1 MKRGEKIIT
10 YVGLSLFVFM
20 LAALVLLSQSLQ
32 NSQLFDKYYSIL
44 FVFNAIGLLLLVVL
58 IAINFRRLL
67 RQKKNK
73 VIGSKMTTRMVV
85 FFAFLSV
92 TPVLVVYYFSLDFL
106 HRGIDSWFDLR
117 VEQALDDSLQ
127 LSRLALDIRMRELL
141 KTTEQTSSELSSFN
155 DAVLPFEIDRYREQ
169 MGAKELTLLNT
180 RGAIIA
186 SSSSSTSGLV
196 PDLPGDSIILQLQ
209 QGNNYIGLDV
219 IKDSDLLIRIV
230 TNVPSPGIDAQPR
243 ILQALFPISERINQL
258 TESVQTSY
266 IKYKEL
272 SYLRD
277 QLKISFIIVLTLVLL
292 FSIFSAVWAAFYY
305 ASNLSAPI
313 KNLAE
318 GTRAVADGNFSTRL
332 PVPGND
338 ELGYL
343 VSSFN
348 DMTDK
353 IEQARNNAKH
363 SQLEAEEQRSY
374 LETVLSRLSSGVM
387 VINEQRQL
395 EKINES
401 AALILQVGDDSLVEA
416 DITLLAE
423 KYPKLAP
430 FFECISN
437 NIEEHIDDWREQIT
451 IQDKTGDQIIIISGA
466 TLTTRDALTAGHV
479 IVFDEITALVK
490 GQRDA
495 AYSEMARRLTHEIKN
510 PLTPIQLA
518 AERLRHKYLP
528 NMDAADAD
536 TLDRMTNTIIQQ
548 VETMKE
554 MVNNFSD
561 YARAPEFTP
570 DNLDIVG
577 LIEEV
582 VDLFGNL
589 DFSNCIK
596 TDFADDL
603 PLIHGD
609 EKKLRQVF
617 NNLIRNAVDA
627 NTIGNDKNLTI
638 SVDSINENS
647 NQLVEIRIK
656 DSGPGIEPAIAKN
669 LFDPY
674 VTSKQKGTGL
684 GLSIVKKIIEEH
696 QGQVWLENNENE
708 PGACAVVRLPTHQ
721 MQTELKQYRQIS

>member
-10 YVGLSLFVFM
+10 WVGLSLFIFM

-32 NSQLFDKYYSIL
+32 NSELFNKYYSIL
-44 FVFNAIGLLLLVVL
+44 FFFNALGLLFLIVL
-58 IAINFRRLL
+58 IAVNFRRLL
-67 RQKKNK
+67 RQKRNK
-73 VIGSKMTTRMVV
+73 VIGSRMTTRMVV
-85 FFAFLSV
+85 VFAFLSV

-141 KTTEQTSSELSSFN
+141 KTTEETSSELSTFN
-155 DAVLPFEIDRYREQ
+155 DAVLPFEIDRYREEI
-169 MGAKELTLLNT
+169 GANELTLLNR
-180 RGAIIA
+180 RGSIIA

-196 PDLPGDSIILQLQ
+196 PDLPGDSITLQLQ

-219 IKDSDLLIRIV
+219 IKDSNLLIRVV
-230 TNVPSPGIDAQPR
+230 TNVPSSGIDSQPR

-258 TESVQTSY
+258 TESVQTSF

-292 FSIFSAVWAAFYY
+292 FTIFSAVWAAFYY

-318 GTRAVADGNFSTRL
+318 GTRAVAEGNFSTRL

-353 IEQARNNAKH
+353 IEQARNNAKQ

-374 LETVLSRLSSGVM
+374 LETVLSRLSSGVL

-401 AALILQVGDDSLVEA
+401 ASLILQVDDDSLLNA
-416 DITLLAE
+416 DIEILSE
-423 KYPKLAP
+423 KNPKLAP

-451 IQDKTGDQIIIISGA
+451 IHDKTGDQIIIINGA
-466 TLTTRDALTAGHV
+466 ALTTRDASTAGHV

-528 NMDAADAD
+528 AMDKSEAD

-561 YARAPEFTP
+561 YARTP
-570 DNLDIVG
+570 DFSPDSLDIAV
-577 LIEEV
+577 LIQEI

-589 DFSNCIK
+589 EYSNQIE
-596 TDFADDL
+596 TEFEDDL
-603 PLIHGD
+603 PLINGD

-627 NTIGNDKNLTI
+627 NTSGNDNHLKI
-638 SVDSINENS
+638 SIHSIDKKTPPM
-647 NQLVEIRIK
+647 VEIRIK
-656 DSGPGIEPAIAKN
+656 DSGPGIEPSIANN

-708 PGACAVVRLPTHQ
+708 PGACVIVRLLVHET
-721 MQTELKQYRQIS
+721 QTDSKQYRNIS

>member
-10 YVGLSLFVFM
+10 FVGLSLFVFM
-20 LAALVLLSQSLQ
+20 LVSLVLMSQSLQ
-32 NSQLFDKYYSIL
+32 NSQLFDKYYSLL
-44 FVFNAIGLLLLVVL
+44 FVFNAIGLIFLIVL

-73 VIGSKMTTRMVV
+73 VIGSRMTTRMVLL
-85 FFAFLSV
+85 FSLLSV

-141 KTTEQTSSELSSFN
+141 KTTEETAAELSTYN
-155 DAVLPFEIDRYREQ
+155 DAVLPFEIDRFREET
-169 MGAKELTLLNT
+169 GANELTLLNK
-180 RGAIIA
+180 RGAIVA

-196 PDLPGDSIILQLQ
+196 PDLPGDNVILQVQ
-209 QGNNYIGLDV
+209 QDNSYIGLDV
-219 IKDSDLLIRIV
+219 IKDSELLIRIV
-230 TNVPSPGIDAQPR
+230 TSMPYLGIDR
-243 ILQALFPISERINQL
+243 ESRVLQALFPISERINQL
-258 TESVQTSY
+258 TESVQSSY

-277 QLKISFIIVLTLVLL
+277 QLKISFIIILTLVLL
-292 FSIFSAVWAAFYY
+292 FSIFSAVWAAFYS

-318 GTRAVADGNFSTRL
+318 GTRAVADGDYSARI
-332 PVPGND
+332 PVSRND

-353 IEQARNNAKH
+353 IEQARNTAKQ
-363 SQLEAEEQRSY
+363 SQLEAEAQRSY
-374 LETVLSRLSSGVM
+374 LETVLSRLSSGVL

-395 EKINES
+395 EKINDS
-401 AALILQVGDDSLVEA
+401 ASLILQIDDDSLTEA
-416 DITLLAE
+416 GLEQLID
-423 KYPKLAP
+423 KYPRLTS
-430 FFECISN
+430 FFECVAS
-437 NIEEHIDDWREQIT
+437 NIEEHVDDWREQIT
-451 IQDKTGDQIIIISGA
+451 IRDKTGEQIIMISGA
-466 TLTTRDALTAGHV
+466 ALTTRDQYLAGHV

-495 AYSEMARRLTHEIKN
+495 AYSEMARRMAHEIKN

-518 AERLRHKYLP
+518 AERIRHKYLSR
-528 NMDAADAD
+528 MDPDEAD

-561 YARAPEFTP
+561 YARAPEFKP
-570 DNLDIVG
+570 DKLDIAALVQ
-577 LIEEV
+577 EV

-589 DFSNCIK
+589 DYSNRIK
-596 TDFADDL
+596 TEINPNL
-603 PLIHGD
+603 PFVVGD

-617 NNLIRNAVDA
+617 NNLLRNAVDA
-627 NTIGNDKNLTI
+627 NTSGNDNYLKI
-638 SVDSINENS
+638 SVDTVMSQQQEMI
-647 NQLVEIRIK
+647 EIRIQDK
-656 DSGPGIEPAIAKN
+656 GPGIEPEVANN
-669 LFDPY
+669 LFEPY

-684 GLSIVKKIIEEH
+684 GLSIVKKIVDEH
-696 QGQVWLENNENE
+696 KGQVWLENNKSQE
-708 PGACAVVRLPTHQ
+708 GACAVVRLPIAN
-721 MQTELKQYRQIS
+721 KQNEINQIRKIS